1 MFLEVRYSRRS
12 AMRGR
17 GVRLVKVSILVGL
30 VAATMVAPRP
40 AIGEEGPIPTAPKQ
54 TTLVADNMTGAQV
67 VPGPG
72 DPDGYG
78 SARLP
83 NASDEGQIC
92 WNINTELIDV
102 PLTGALIQAGS
113 AGQVGQVQL
122 ILFDN
127 EYNPDPSG
135 CKFADNQLLRD
146 LNQKSREFYLQI
158 NNVFYPSGGIRG
170 QLDHQEYEPIPIEA
184 PIEGS

>member
-1 MFLEVRYSRRS
+1 MRRQG
-12 AMRGR
+12 M
-17 GVRLVKVSILVGL
+17 RLVKVSILLGL
-30 VAATMVAPRP
+30 VAATMTAPRP
-40 AIGEEGPIPTAPKQ
+40 AIGAPSPAEFAPKQ

-72 DPDGYG
+72 DPDGFG
-78 SARLP
+78 TARLP
-83 NASDEGQIC
+83 NDADVGQIC
-92 WNINTELIDV
+92 WTINTERIDV

-135 CKFADNQLLRD
+135 CKTADNQLLRD

-158 NNVFYPSGGIRG
+158 NNVFYTSGAIRG
-170 QLDHQEYEPIPIEA
+170 QLDHA
-184 PIEGS
+184 PFEES